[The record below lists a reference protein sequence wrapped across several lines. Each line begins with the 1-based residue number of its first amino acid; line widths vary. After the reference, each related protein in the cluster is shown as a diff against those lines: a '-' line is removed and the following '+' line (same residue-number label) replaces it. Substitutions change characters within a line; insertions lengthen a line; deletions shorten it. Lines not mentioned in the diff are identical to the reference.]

1 MKTFSLWDPDRFI
14 SLLSF
19 GSSVNSTH
27 VFNDKSDL
35 TQEESMV
42 SNLITS
48 THDNNNDT
56 IELSHSMPVFVPTPI
71 HGAKSDQ
78 ALDKSTVDALEH
90 KSVEKDLSKIM
101 EQQEPLELNDNQE
114 LNEVYYSNKA
124 IIINEFTLILYRLLM
139 RNQCKVHLL

>member
-19 GSSVNSTH
+19 GTSANSTH
-27 VFNDKSDL
+27 VFNDKSDV

-56 IELSHSMPVFVPTPI
+56 IGLSHSMPVSTVPTPI
-71 HGAKSDQ
+71 HGGATSDQ
-78 ALDKSTVDALEH
+78 GLDMSNVDALKH
-90 KSVEKDLSKIM
+90 IKFEKDLSKIM
-101 EQQEPLELNDNQE
+101 EQQEPLELNDNEE
-114 LNEVYYSNKA
+114 LEVHMYNK
-124 IIINEFTLILYRLLM
+124 NVLLL
-139 RNQCKVHLL
+139 NVH